1 VFTGLIE
8 EIGTIIS
15 IESGAT
21 SAVLTIGAKTILEGV
36 KLGDSIATNGVCLT
50 VTSFSDSQFT
60 VDVMPETM
68 RMSNLGELTSGSRIN
83 IERAMKLGDR
93 FGGHIVSGH
102 IDGTGVRTS
111 IEEEENATWVEI
123 SEIRGLMKYII
134 NKGSITIDGTSLTV
148 ASLDDESFKVSIIPH
163 TKDET
168 TLLSKS
174 IGSRVNLET
183 DVIGKY
189 IEKLMMPN
197 LGIKSNEES
206 NISMNFLAENGFV

>member
-1 VFTGLIE
+1 MFTGLIE

-50 VTSFSDSQFT
+50 VTSFSNSQFT

-83 IERAMKLGDR
+83 LERAMKLGDR

-102 IDGTGVRTS
+102 IDGTGVIAS
-111 IEEEENATWVEI
+111 VEEEENATWVEI

-134 NKGSITIDGTSLTV
+134 NKGSITID
-148 ASLDDESFKVSIIPH
+148 
-163 TKDET
+163 
-168 TLLSKS
+168 
-174 IGSRVNLET
+174 
-183 DVIGKY
+183 
-189 IEKLMMPN
+189 
-197 LGIKSNEES
+197 
-206 NISMNFLAENGFV
+206 ENGFV